1 MKKTLSIVGF
11 LLSLTLVCFG
21 QRSKLKPY
29 QLQDMG
35 DTYVAR
41 ITFDSVVYQEKCY
54 CSFPKKGICQLFRG
68 KVDKVYLAPEGTA
81 FEKDQVR
88 NVVYFT
94 ANTSFHIV
102 PNVSY
107 TVSLMPGSSGRYL
120 VVNSVLNIDDPYH
133 YDFLSP
139 ASFLSGYTSCY
150 KLGFFTKLFIRV
162 GLLKIGKVNAK
173 TKKVR
178 VDPFDLFLKNAER
191 PPQFKG

>member
-1 MKKTLSIVGF
+1 MKKTLSLAGF
-11 LLSLTLVCFG
+11 LFALTLVCFG
-21 QRSKLKPY
+21 QRSTLKPY

-41 ITFDSVVYQEKCY
+41 IIFDSVVYQEKCY
-54 CSFPKKGICQLFRG
+54 CSFPQKGICQLFRG
-68 KVDKVYLAPEGTA
+68 KVEKVYLAPEGTA
-81 FEKDQVR
+81 FDKDQVR
-88 NVVYFT
+88 NVIYFA
-94 ANTSFHIV
+94 ANTGFHIV

-120 VVNSVLNIDDPYH
+120 VVNRVLNLDDPYH

-150 KLGFFTKLFIRV
+150 KLDFFTKLFIRT
-162 GLLKIGKVNAK
+162 GLLKVGKVNAK
-173 TKKVR
+173 TKKPR

-191 PPQFKG
+191 SPSFKG

>member
-1 MKKTLSIVGF
+1 MKIPLLLLFF
-11 LLSLTLVCFG
+11 LLSLSFVCFG

-41 ITFDSVVYQEKCY
+41 ITFDTVVYQDKCY
-54 CSFPKKGICQLFRG
+54 CSFPKKGVCQLFRG
-68 KVDKVYLAPEGTA
+68 RVDKVYLAPEGTA

-88 NVVYFT
+88 NVIYFA
-94 ANTSFHIV
+94 ANTGFHIV
-102 PNVSY
+102 PNASY

-120 VVNSVLNIDDPYH
+120 VVNSVLNIDDPYR

-150 KLGFFTKLFIRV
+150 KLGFFTKLFIRT

-173 TKKVR
+173 TKKAR
-178 VDPFDLFLKNAER
+178 VDPFDIFLKNMEK